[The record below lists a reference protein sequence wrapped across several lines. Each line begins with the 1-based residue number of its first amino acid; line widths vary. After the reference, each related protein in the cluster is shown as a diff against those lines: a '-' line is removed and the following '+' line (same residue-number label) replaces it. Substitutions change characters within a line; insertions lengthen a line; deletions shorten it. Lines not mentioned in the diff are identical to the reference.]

1 MNRFNISWKPSRINF
16 YLFLLLSVLI
26 PFSLYS
32 QVKLPNPTGFINDFA
47 NVLSP
52 TVKNAM
58 ENLSRELKQ
67 KTGAEVV
74 VVTVKSLNG
83 MDYTDYSI
91 RLFEKWGIGG
101 KGKDNGILIFNAVDA
116 RKIRIEVGYGL
127 EGILPDGLAGEIR
140 DKYLIP
146 ALKQNDFDSGLSL
159 GLAAVASIIAADAK
173 VKLTGNYSALTQN
186 RNQRGRKRGGGLSI
200 FKIMMLFFVISSLLG
215 RGRGRGRRG
224 RRGGGGLLGGL
235 LLMSMLGGGH
245 RGYNSGGFGGGF
257 GGGGFGGFGGGMGGG
272 GGAGGSY

>member
-1 MNRFNISWKPSRINF
+1 MNRFNISWKTLRINF
-16 YLFLLLSVLI
+16 YLFLLFSALI
-26 PFSLYS
+26 PCNLYS
-32 QVKLPNPTGFINDFA
+32 QINLPEPTGFINDFA

-52 TVKNAM
+52 AVKNAM
-58 ENLSRELKQ
+58 ENLSKELKQ

-101 KGKDNGILIFNAVDA
+101 KGKDNGILIFNAVNA

-146 ALKQNDFDSGLSL
+146 ALKEKDFDSGLSL

-186 RNQRGRKRGGGLSI
+186 RNQRGRKRGGGISI
-200 FKIMMLFFVISSLLG
+200 FKIMMLFFVVSSLLG
-215 RGRGRGRRG
+215 RGRGRRG
-224 RRGGGGLLGGL
+224 RRGGGLLGGL

-245 RGYNSGGFGGGF
+245 RGYHSGGFGGGGF

-272 GGAGGSY
+272 GGAGGGY

>member
-1 MNRFNISWKPSRINF
+1 MNRFNISWKPLRINY
-16 YLFLLLSVLI
+16 YLFLLFLALM
-26 PFSLYS
+26 PCSLYS
-32 QVKLPNPTGFINDFA
+32 QVNLPDPTGFINDFA

-101 KGKDNGILIFNAVDA
+101 KGKDNGILIFNAVNA

-146 ALKQNDFDSGLSL
+146 SLKEKDFDSGLSL

-173 VKLTGNYSALTQN
+173 VKLTGNYSVLTQN
-186 RNQRGRKRGGGLSI
+186 RNQRGRKRGGGISI
-200 FKIMMLFFVISSLLG
+200 FKIMMLFFVVSSLLG
-215 RGRGRGRRG
+215 RGRGRKGRR
-224 RRGGGGLLGGL
+224 GGGLLGGL

-245 RGYNSGGFGGGF
+245 RGYHSGGFGGGGF

>member
-1 MNRFNISWKPSRINF
+1 MINRSNSSWKSLRHNF
-16 YLFLLLSVLI
+16 YLFLIFSTFI
-26 PFSLYS
+26 PISLYS
-32 QVKLPNPTGFINDFA
+32 QLNFPTPTGFVNDFA

-52 TVKNAM
+52 KVKNTM

-83 MDYTDYSI
+83 MDYTDYAI
-91 RLFEKWGIGG
+91 RLFEEWGIGE
-101 KGKDNGILIFNAVDA
+101 KGKDNGILILNAVND

-140 DKYLIP
+140 DKYIIP
-146 ALKQNDFDSGLSL
+146 SLKQDDFDSGLSL

-173 VKLTGNYSALTQN
+173 IKLTGNYSALTQN
-186 RNQRGRKRGGGLSI
+186 RNQRGRNRGGGGGI

-215 RGRGRGRRG
+215 RGRRGKGGGRGR
-224 RRGGGGLLGGL
+224 GGLLGGL

>member
-1 MNRFNISWKPSRINF
+1 MIYRFNLSWKPLRNIF
-16 YLFLLLSVLI
+16 YLFLLLSALL
-26 PFSLYS
+26 PYSLYS

-58 ENLSRELKQ
+58 ENLSKELKQ

-83 MDYTDYSI
+83 MDYTDYAI
-91 RLFEKWGIGG
+91 RLFEKWGIGE

-127 EGILPDGLAGEIR
+127 EGILPDGLVGEIR

-146 ALKQNDFDSGLSL
+146 SLKKNDFDSGLSL

-186 RNQRGRKRGGGLSI
+186 RNQRARKRGGGISI
-200 FKIMMLFFVISSLLG
+200 FRIMILFFVISSLLG
-215 RGRGRGRRG
+215 RGRRGRGRG
-224 RRGGGGLLGGL
+224 RGGGGLLGGL
-235 LLMSMLGGGH
+235 LLMSMLGGGG
-245 RGYNSGGFGGGF
+245 RGYHSGGFGGGF

-272 GGAGGSY
+272 GGAGGGY

>member
-1 MNRFNISWKPSRINF
+1 MINRFNLSWKPLRNNF
-16 YLFLLLSVLI
+16 YLFLLLSTLI
-26 PFSLYS
+26 TYSLYS
-32 QVKLPNPTGFINDFA
+32 QVKFPNPTGFINDFA

-58 ENLSRELKQ
+58 ENLSKELKQ

-83 MDYTDYSI
+83 MDYADYSV
-91 RLFEKWGIGG
+91 RLFEIWGIGG
-101 KGKDNGILIFNAVDA
+101 KGKDNGLLIFNAVDA

-127 EGILPDGLAGEIR
+127 EGILPDGLVGEIR

-146 ALKQNDFDSGLSL
+146 SLKQNDFDSGLSL
-159 GLAAVASIIAADAK
+159 GLAAVASIIATDAK

-186 RNQRGRKRGGGLSI
+186 RSQRGRKRGGGLSI
-200 FKIMMLFFVISSLLG
+200 FKIMILFFVISSLLG

-224 RRGGGGLLGGL
+224 RGGLIGSL

-245 RGYNSGGFGGGF
+245 RGYHSSSGFGGGF

>member
-1 MNRFNISWKPSRINF
+1 VINGSKLSSKPLRNNF
-16 YLFLLLSVLI
+16 YLFLLLSALI
-26 PFSLYS
+26 PCRLYS
-32 QVKLPNPTGFINDFA
+32 QVNLPDPTGFINDFA

-52 TVKNAM
+52 AVKNAM
-58 ENLSRELKQ
+58 ENLSKELKQ

-83 MDYTDYSI
+83 MDYTDYSV

-101 KGKDNGILIFNAVDA
+101 KGKDNGILIFNAVDV

-127 EGILPDGLAGEIR
+127 EGILPDGLVGEIR

-146 ALKQNDFDSGLSL
+146 SLKQNDFDSGLSL

-186 RNQRGRKRGGGLSI
+186 RNQRGRKRGGGISI
-200 FKIMMLFFVISSLLG
+200 FKIMMLFFVVSSLLG
-215 RGRGRGRRG
+215 RGRGRRG
-224 RRGGGGLLGGL
+224 RRGGGLLGGL

-245 RGYNSGGFGGGF
+245 RGYHSGGFGGGGF

-272 GGAGGSY
+272 GGAGGGY

>member
-1 MNRFNISWKPSRINF
+1 MTNRFKLSSNARRNNF
-16 YLFLLLSVLI
+16 YLLILLSALT

-32 QVKLPNPTGFINDFA
+32 QIEFPNPTGFVNDFA

-58 ENLSRELKQ
+58 ESLSRELKQ
-67 KTGAEVV
+67 KTVAEVV

-83 MDYTDYSI
+83 MDYTDYAV
-91 RLFEKWGIGG
+91 RLFEKWRIGE
-101 KGKDNGILIFNAVDA
+101 KGKDNGILILNAVDA

-127 EGILPDGLAGEIR
+127 EGILPDGLVGEIR

-146 ALKQNDFDSGLSL
+146 SLRQNDHDSGLSL
-159 GLAAVASIIAADAK
+159 GLAAIASIIAADAK

-186 RNQRGRKRGGGLSI
+186 RNQRGRKRGGGIGI
-200 FKIMMLFFVISSLLG
+200 FKIMMLFFIISSLLG
-215 RGRGRGRRG
+215 RGRKGRGRG
-224 RRGGGGLLGGL
+224 RGGLLGGL

-245 RGYNSGGFGGGF
+245 RGFHSGGFGGGF

-272 GGAGGSY
+272 GGAGGGY